1 MQKTSEDPYE
11 EESRR
16 GLLPGKGGV
25 GHSSLQHE
33 DLDAIKTEAGSVLL
47 LARVRAGLPLSS
59 FQAVPSTD
67 VMDLALLLVSCSS
80 AAADISHQQKGGTPP
95 EPQYY
100 DVDNTENCTS
110 SISTYCT
117 SSWYS
122 AKTFLG

>member
-25 GHSSLQHE
+25 GHSSLQHV

-80 AAADISHQQKGGTPP
+80 AAADYHTNTCVPTTHAMFWTEQSAQISSVPSNSP
-95 EPQYY
+95 
-100 DVDNTENCTS
+100 
-110 SISTYCT
+110 
-117 SSWYS
+117 
-122 AKTFLG
+122 A